1 MSTFLS
7 PHYTKLFQVRK
18 WRGIWIFTTTVGFN
32 VNTPKFVRSLIQ
44 LRFFLEHILG
54 KFLFFCLEKLCHRSL
69 QILFTK
75 SNRIKRFMF
84 SRKGKLVNK
93 RNTLHKKV
101 SVLGVILVR
110 IQPKC
115 GKTRHVVRGG
125 SRAAATSKMKRSVI
139 IANGLALH
147 LGCCSSPR
155 SASGSE

>member
-1 MSTFLS
+1 MERYLDFYYNSRIQCEYTQVCSKSHST
-7 PHYTKLFQVRK
+7 Q
-18 WRGIWIFTTTVGFN
+18 IFPWTYPGQI
-32 VNTPKFVRSLIQ
+32 S
-44 LRFFLEHILG
+44 
-54 KFLFFCLEKLCHRSL
+54 FFCLEKLCHRSL

-101 SVLGVILVR
+101 SVFGVILVR

-125 SRAAATSKMKRSVI
+125 SRAAATSKMKRFVI